1 MDKPVSKHRKK
12 LNEQQ
17 LEVLELLYRFRF
29 GSNDLFAQYFGKKDR
44 SFVYKRLA
52 ILLEQGLVG
61 KRFDSSY
68 RLQGKPAAYY
78 LTPDGARRLQKAR
91 DDLRVNVKAV
101 YKDKDVSEQFVRYRL
116 ELFAIYN
123 QLKAQYGDALAFFT
137 SSDLNNEDFEYFP
150 RPLPD
155 AFVLL
160 KTKGEEKQFF
170 LDVYH
175 ADQPNFV
182 AVRRVKQYI
191 SYDEDA
197 DWSVTETD
205 LPTVLAVCE
214 TPSVAKR
221 VQKYMNKSLDEAW
234 SDSEVVYVLT
244 TKAELMGGKRAVWR
258 RADEPD
264 EKLSLLNIS

>member
-1 MDKPVSKHRKK
+1 MDKPVPKHRKK
-12 LNEQQ
+12 LNKQQ

-52 ILLEQGLVG
+52 ILLEQGLIG

-78 LTPDGARRLQKAR
+78 LTPGGARKPQETKGIA
-91 DDLRVNVKAV
+91 VNTRAI
-101 YKDKDVSEQFVRYRL
+101 YKDKTLSEQFVRYRL

-123 QLKAQYGDALAFFT
+123 QLKAQYGDALTLLT
-137 SSDLNNEDFEYFP
+137 SSDLNREEFEHFP
-150 RPLPD
+150 QPLPD
-155 AFVLL
+155 AFISL

-182 AVRRVKQYI
+182 GVRRVKQYI

-205 LPTVLAVCE
+205 LPTILAICE

-234 SDSEVVYVLT
+234 SDSEVVYALT
-244 TKAELMGGKRAVWR
+244 TKAEFMGGNRAVWR
-258 RADEPD
+258 LADEPD
-264 EKLSLLNIS
+264 EKPSTLENL